1 MTETTSTATASPTE
15 SERIADF
22 ALNLQ
27 LADVPADVLA
37 LAKEHLLDVI
47 GIALASSRFD
57 IGESVLEGARA
68 LGHGNDAT
76 AIGSGT
82 RLPAA
87 SAALVNGVLAHAL
100 DFDDTHIGAIY
111 HASAQAM
118 AAVMAAGQANGSSG
132 QEVLL
137 SFVAALEIGCR
148 LATVG
153 APDFHNRGFHPTAL
167 CGTFAAAAAAGRL
180 YGSTP
185 QALVSALGLCGS
197 QASGILIGGISWLK
211 RLHPGWSAHSALA
224 AVSLARAGF
233 LGPSTVFEAGK
244 GGFYQTHIQRTPT
257 AEQLPSLGLGSEWLS
272 RGIALKPYPCCHFI
286 HAFVDAA
293 LELRGQFDLAEV
305 ERIDCPLT
313 PDLHKMVA
321 EPREACIRPSIPYRA
336 LFSVQ
341 YVVALALARGK
352 VDLAAFHDEP
362 LDSPAVLQVAAK
374 TFCVPD
380 PASDFPRRFPGE
392 VVVHLKDGRVL
403 RCRKPASLGTPDVPL
418 STQAL
423 QANAHG
429 ECNACHLRDRSPAAH
444 AGRAA
449 APGGCVAGP
458 GHGAVHVG
466 GSVML
471 RRRSFAMALGAAPLA
486 ALPLRANAAGSYPE
500 RPVTILVGFRQARP
514 PTSAPA

>member
-1 MTETTSTATASPTE
+1 MNDASLQSLALTPTE
-15 SERIADF
+15 SEKIARF
-22 ALNLQ
+22 ALDLQ
-27 LADVPADVLA
+27 LADVPADVLT

-47 GIALASSRFD
+47 GIALASSKFD
-57 IGESVLEGARA
+57 IGATVLRGARE
-68 LGHGNDAT
+68 LGRGDDAT

-118 AAVMAAGQANGSSG
+118 AAAMAAGQANSATGE
-132 QEVLL
+132 EVLL
-137 SFVAALEIGCR
+137 AFVAALEIGCR
-148 LATVG
+148 LAAVG

-180 YGSTP
+180 YKADH
-185 QALVSALGLCGS
+185 QALVWSLGLCGS
-197 QASGILIGGISWLK
+197 LASGILIGGNSWLK

-224 AVSLARAGF
+224 AVALGRAGF
-233 LGPSTVFEAGK
+233 LGPNTVFEATK
-244 GGFYQTHIQRTPT
+244 GGFYQTHIQRIPQGDKLPT
-257 AEQLPSLGLGSEWLS
+257 AALGETWQT

-293 LELRGQFDLAEV
+293 LELRGQFALDDI
-305 ERIDCPLT
+305 ERIECPLT

-321 EPREACIRPSIPYRA
+321 EPREACIRPTIPYRA

-341 YVVALALARGK
+341 YVVALALARGR

-362 LDSPAVLQVAAK
+362 LDSPDVLAIAAK
-374 TFCVPD
+374 TWCVADPD
-380 PASDFPRRFPGE
+380 SDFPVRFPGE

-418 STQAL
+418 SSEAL
-423 QANAHG
+423 KAKFMTNAT
-429 ECNACHLRDRSPAAH
+429 
-444 AGRAA
+444 RAIDSRTA
-449 APGGCVAGP
+449 TLLIDKVMNIESAPSLDEIVALCV
-458 GHGAVHVG
+458 
-466 GSVML
+466 S
-471 RRRSFAMALGAAPLA
+471 GAA
-486 ALPLRANAAGSYPE
+486 
-500 RPVTILVGFRQARP
+500 
-514 PTSAPA
+514 

>member
-1 MTETTSTATASPTE
+1 MTETPSSSTAAPTE
-15 SERIADF
+15 SEKIAAF
-22 ALNLQ
+22 ALGLK
-27 LADVPADVLA
+27 LDDVPADVLA
-37 LAKEHLLDVI
+37 LAREHLLDVF

-57 IGESVLEGARA
+57 IGEAVLEAART
-68 LGHGNDAT
+68 LGQGGEAS
-76 AIGSGT
+76 AIGSGA

-118 AAVMAAGQANGSSG
+118 AAVLAAGQANRASG
-132 QEVLL
+132 EEVLL
-137 SFVAALEIGCR
+137 AFVAALEIGCR

-180 YGSTP
+180 YGATP
-185 QALVSALGLCGS
+185 QALVWSLGLCGS
-197 QASGILIGGISWLK
+197 QASGILIGGNSWLK

-224 AVSLARAGF
+224 AVALGRAGF
-233 LGPSTVFEAGK
+233 LGPATVFEAAK
-244 GGFYQTHIQRTPT
+244 GGFYQTHIQRTPSPDALPT
-257 AEQLPSLGLGSEWLS
+257 AGLGQEWLT

-293 LELRGQFDLAEV
+293 LELRGQFALEDV

-321 EPREACIRPSIPYRA
+321 EPREACIRPTIPYRA

-341 YVVALALARGK
+341 YVVALALARGR

-362 LDSPAVLQVAAK
+362 LDSPDVLAVAAR

-380 PASDFPRRFPGE
+380 PESDFPKRFPGE
-392 VVVHLKDGRVL
+392 VIVHLKDGRVV

-418 STQAL
+418 SAEAL
-423 QANAHG
+423 KAKFMANAT
-429 ECNACHLRDRSPAAH
+429 
-444 AGRAA
+444 RAIPEA
-449 APGGCVAGP
+449 SARE
-458 GHGAVHVG
+458 
-466 GSVML
+466 L
-471 RRRSFAMALGAAPLA
+471 MALVLDIQGAASLDRIM
-486 ALPLRANAAGSYPE
+486 ALCGAGA
-500 RPVTILVGFRQARP
+500 Q
-514 PTSAPA
+514 

>member
-1 MTETTSTATASPTE
+1 MNDTSSPAPALTHTE
-15 SERIADF
+15 SEKIARF
-22 ALNLQ
+22 ALELR

-47 GIALASSRFD
+47 GIALASSKFD
-57 IGESVLEGARA
+57 IGATVLSGAQE
-68 LGHGNDAT
+68 LGRGDDAT

-118 AAVMAAGQANGSSG
+118 AAAMAAGQANAATGE
-132 QEVLL
+132 EVLL
-137 SFVAALEIGCR
+137 AFVAALEIGCR
-148 LATVG
+148 LAAVG

-180 YGSTP
+180 YKADH
-185 QALVSALGLCGS
+185 QALVWSLGLCGS
-197 QASGILIGGISWLK
+197 LASGILIGGNSWLK

-224 AVSLARAGF
+224 AVALGRAGF
-233 LGPSTVFEAGK
+233 LGPNTVFEAAK
-244 GGFYQTHIQRTPT
+244 GGFYQTHIQRIPEGDQLPT
-257 AEQLPSLGLGSEWLS
+257 AALGDTWQT

-293 LELRGQFDLAEV
+293 LALRGQFALDDI
-305 ERIDCPLT
+305 ERIECPLT

-321 EPREACIRPSIPYRA
+321 EPREACVRPTIPYRA

-341 YVVALALARGK
+341 YVVALALARGR

-362 LDSPAVLQVAAK
+362 LDAPDVLAIAAK
-374 TFCVPD
+374 TWCVPD
-380 PASDFPRRFPGE
+380 PDSDFPVRFPGE
-392 VVVHLKDGRVL
+392 VVMHLKDGRVL

-418 STQAL
+418 SSEAVQAKFMT
-423 QANAHG
+423 NATR
-429 ECNACHLRDRSPAAH
+429 AIDRAT
-444 AGRAA
+444 
-449 APGGCVAGP
+449 
-458 GHGAVHVG
+458 AVRLIDK
-466 GSVML
+466 VMNL
-471 RRRSFAMALGAAPLA
+471 ETEDSLDGIMTLCATGAA
-486 ALPLRANAAGSYPE
+486 
-500 RPVTILVGFRQARP
+500 
-514 PTSAPA
+514 

>member
-1 MTETTSTATASPTE
+1 MIDTPTTGPTE
-15 SERIADF
+15 SEHIADF
-22 ALNLQ
+22 ALGLK
-27 LADVPADVLA
+27 LADIPADVLA
-37 LAKEHLLDVI
+37 LAREHLLDVI

-57 IGESVLEGARA
+57 IGTSVLQGAQA
-68 LGHGNDAT
+68 LGTGSEAT
-76 AIGSGT
+76 AIGSGA

-118 AAVMAAGQANGSSG
+118 AAAMAAGQANGSTG
-132 QEVLL
+132 AEVLVA
-137 SFVAALEIGCR
+137 FVAALEIGCR

-180 YGSTP
+180 YGSP
-185 QALVSALGLCGS
+185 REALVSALGLCGS
-197 QASGILIGGISWLK
+197 QASGILIGGNSWLK

-224 AVSLARAGF
+224 AVALGRAGF
-233 LGPSTVFEAGK
+233 LGPSTVFEAAK
-244 GGFYQTHIQRTPT
+244 GGFYQTHIQRTPDP
-257 AEQLPSLGLGSEWLS
+257 ERLPSKGLGQEWLT

-293 LELRGQFDLAEV
+293 LEVRGQFRLEDV

-341 YVVALALARGK
+341 YVVALALVRGR
-352 VDLAAFHDEP
+352 VDLATFHDDP
-362 LDSPAVLQVAAK
+362 LDAPEVLAIAAK

-380 PASDFPRRFPGE
+380 PASDFPKRFPGE
-392 VVVHLKDGRVL
+392 VIVHLKDGGVV
-403 RCRKPASLGTPDVPL
+403 RCRKAASLGTPDVPL
-418 STQAL
+418 SSQAL
-423 QANAHG
+423 QAKFMANATRAIP
-429 ECNACHLRDRSPAAH
+429 E
-444 AGRAA
+444 AA
-449 APGGCVAGP
+449 ARELMGLVLALEQEP
-458 GHGAVHVG
+458 
-466 GSVML
+466 SL
-471 RRRSFAMALGAAPLA
+471 DRTMALCGAAQGA
-486 ALPLRANAAGSYPE
+486 
-500 RPVTILVGFRQARP
+500 
-514 PTSAPA
+514 